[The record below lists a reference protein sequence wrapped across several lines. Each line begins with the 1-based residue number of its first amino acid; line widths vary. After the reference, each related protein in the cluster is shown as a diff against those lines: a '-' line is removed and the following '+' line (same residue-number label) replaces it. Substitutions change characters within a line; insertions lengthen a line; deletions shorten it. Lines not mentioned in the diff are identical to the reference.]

1 MPCLAA
7 QGHGLC
13 ALKCQQ
19 GNQGPA
25 NSTDPPDA
33 FQALGKLL
41 EQRIF
46 FLTVVLGHV
55 AFLWHSRVLPL
66 TFTITQHSAPAAA
79 AGDNE
84 EI

>member
-1 MPCLAA
+1 M
-7 QGHGLC
+7 C
-13 ALKCQQ
+13 ALTCEQ

-33 FQALGKLL
+33 LQALGKLL

-46 FLTVVLGHV
+46 FLTVALGHV

-79 AGDNE
+79 DNE
-84 EI
+84 EIEANSKK